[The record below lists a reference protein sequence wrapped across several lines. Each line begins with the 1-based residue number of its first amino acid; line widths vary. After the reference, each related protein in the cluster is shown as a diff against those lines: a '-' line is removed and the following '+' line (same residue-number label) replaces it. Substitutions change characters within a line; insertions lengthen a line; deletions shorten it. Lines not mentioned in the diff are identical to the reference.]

1 LSNHHFHQPALG
13 GNPGG
18 IFYHQE
24 FELPRTDEGYFYCL
38 LWERGGEQTM
48 ANVPIYVTQ
57 IIKGNKTISKL
68 SNQENL
74 RNEVKKRL
82 EALGFPELA
91 Q

>member
-1 LSNHHFHQPALG
+1 
-13 GNPGG
+13 
-18 IFYHQE
+18 
-24 FELPRTDEGYFYCL
+24 
-38 LWERGGEQTM
+38 M

-74 RNEVKKRL
+74 RNEMKKRL